1 MGNKITVE
9 LADTDIIFIYGCFQ
23 KKLAEIDKISTSPNC
38 PFDKTTIS
46 NQKAPYLS
54 VVEKLSL
61 QVTDLIKWINFFNH
75 APFNLQGRS
84 AICET
89 LHLLE

>member
-1 MGNKITVE
+1 MGGKITIE
-9 LADTDIIFIYGCFQ
+9 LADTDIIFIYSCFQ
-23 KKLAEIDKISTSPNC
+23 KELAEIDKISSSPNC

-61 QVTDLIKWINFFNH
+61 QV
-75 APFNLQGRS
+75 PNL
-84 AICET
+84 T
-89 LHLLE
+89 KMDKYF

>member
-23 KKLAEIDKISTSPNC
+23 KKLAEIDKISSSPNC

-46 NQKAPYLS
+46 SQKNLIYLLL
-54 VVEKLSL
+54 KNLAYKF
-61 QVTDLIKWINFFNH
+61 LI
-75 APFNLQGRS
+75 
-84 AICET
+84 
-89 LHLLE
+89 